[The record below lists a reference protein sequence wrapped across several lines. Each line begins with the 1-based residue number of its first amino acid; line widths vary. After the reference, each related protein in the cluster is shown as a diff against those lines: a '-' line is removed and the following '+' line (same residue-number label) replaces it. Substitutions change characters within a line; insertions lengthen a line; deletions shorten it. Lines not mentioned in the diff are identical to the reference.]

1 MWAAG
6 MGEYLSRQDLG
17 VWGALAFM
25 GHYHAVTGALTRIL
39 YVLGRRALLSGVDDT
54 HTAWPWTDIRIFI
67 SSPA

>member
-6 MGEYLSRQDLG
+6 MGEYLSRQDVG

-25 GHYHAVTGALTRIL
+25 GHYDAVIGALTHIL
-39 YVLGRRALLSGVDDT
+39 CVWGRRALLSGVDNT

>member
-1 MWAAG
+1 MWNVG
-6 MGEYLSRQDLG
+6 SWNGEYLSRQDLG

-25 GHYHAVTGALTRIL
+25 GHYHAVRGALTHMC
-39 YVLGRRALLSGVDDT
+39 LGEAGFTHCMDNT